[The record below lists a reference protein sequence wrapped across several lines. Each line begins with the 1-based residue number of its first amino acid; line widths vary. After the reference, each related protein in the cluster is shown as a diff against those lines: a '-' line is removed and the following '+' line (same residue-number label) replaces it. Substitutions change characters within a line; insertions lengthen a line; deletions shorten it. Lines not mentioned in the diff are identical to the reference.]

1 MKKKKKVHSETRL
14 LTPWRLKKLFQAKNI
29 VMLLQSSVTF
39 DLQYNPAW

>member
-1 MKKKKKVHSETRL
+1 MQKKKSIGRQGL